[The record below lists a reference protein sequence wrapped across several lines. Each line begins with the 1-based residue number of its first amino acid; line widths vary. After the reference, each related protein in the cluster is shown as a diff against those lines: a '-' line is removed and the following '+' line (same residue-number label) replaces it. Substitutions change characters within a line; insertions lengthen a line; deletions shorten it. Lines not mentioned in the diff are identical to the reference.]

1 MVAALVRA
9 WNAVIESL
17 TALRLYCRN
26 AMRNPETTKIAIE
39 FCTEIAVLVA
49 VFPVLDTLIN
59 KGPVQQGRILAVLA
73 YSLGIAAAF
82 FIFAVIMAV
91 RKEG

>member
-1 MVAALVRA
+1 MAAALVRVR
-9 WNAVIESL
+9 NAVMVPL

-49 VFPVLDTLIN
+49 VFPLLDTLIN
-59 KGPVQQGRILAVLA
+59 KGPAQARVSTVAA

-82 FIFAVIMAV
+82 FVFAVIMAV